1 MPLGLL
7 DVPPKRG
14 GHVKTTPAQLRAVGS
29 SGLCRKLLKL
39 CPQLFGAGDLAL
51 IELHAQ
57 SVADVALQE
66 QRVLADTISSHLLKQ
81 PGLEIS
87 RSQSHES
94 LTADLWAPHP
104 VGSRPPGSGQRS
116 QSAVVGNDIRDEA
129 GCSHLCQNAWRARQH
144 LASCQENAMFE
155 SPQISRAQAAQL

>member
-1 MPLGLL
+1 M
-7 DVPPKRG
+7 PPKRG

-87 RSQSHES
+87 RS
-94 LTADLWAPHP
+94 
-104 VGSRPPGSGQRS
+104 VSRKPNRRPLGPSPGRQ
-116 QSAVVGNDIRDEA
+116 QA
-129 GCSHLCQNAWRARQH
+129 ARQWPEIPER
-144 LASCQENAMFE
+144 SC
-155 SPQISRAQAAQL
+155 RK